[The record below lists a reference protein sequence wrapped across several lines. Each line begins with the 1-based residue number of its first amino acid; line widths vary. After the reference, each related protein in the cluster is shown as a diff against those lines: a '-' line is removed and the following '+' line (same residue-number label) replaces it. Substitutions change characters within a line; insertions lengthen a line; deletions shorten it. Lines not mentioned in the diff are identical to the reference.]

1 MLKNL
6 ECGIYAITPTYI
18 YKNELLDAVER
29 TIQSKIKL
37 IQYRF
42 KNAVSFEERYETAMR
57 IQFIC
62 KENNATLVINN
73 DHKIADLVGCG
84 LHIGLDIEDTNF
96 LNEFKNISFIGLSCK
111 NKPEIQERKDANI
124 FSYYSFGPLFESKTK
139 ENLTGLI
146 DIFGVSN
153 KMNKKKLNFAI
164 GGINEINLR
173 LVKQSKFNMAAIC
186 NGIYNDLTKIEV
198 NCQKLLEI
206 WNEK

>member
-1 MLKNL
+1 MLKNR

-18 YKNELLDAVER
+18 HKNELLDAVER
-29 TIQSKIKL
+29 TIQSEIKL

-42 KNAVSFEERYETAMR
+42 KNAVSPEERYETGMSM
-57 IQFIC
+57 QSIC

-111 NKPEIQERKDANI
+111 NKPEIQKRKDANI

-139 ENLTGLI
+139 QNLTGLI
-146 DIFGVSN
+146 DIFDVSN
-153 KMNKKKLNFAI
+153 TNFLCHLSGFLPNCFI
-164 GGINEINLR
+164 
-173 LVKQSKFNMAAIC
+173 KS
-186 NGIYNDLTKIEV
+186 LTKMVCYRICRHFESWRR
-198 NCQKLLEI
+198 Q
-206 WNEK
+206 